1 MSSPRTTGNPRPSA
15 PLTIGALISSLVVGP
30 IGIILGII
38 AYRRSAGKRA
48 LPLTAIGLG
57 IVQSIVVIAL
67 FTNASTSSQASPT
80 SPGNNA
86 SEVVI
91 AGKTVTPVYTPRS
104 TAEPSPTEAT
114 QPASTTPAPTEATQ
128 PASTTPAPLAPS
140 TVGGGY
146 EAQNVETDASK
157 MNDGATSAEQGT
169 YSNGKAT
176 IQLRQSDWESPEA
189 ASKAAEAARAEFSEM
204 RFIKQGTVGVPPSGT
219 YWYFD
224 DNGDSALVW
233 TKGSRLGIATG
244 PAEDV
249 QFFYLQVIQ

>member
-1 MSSPRTTGNPRPSA
+1 MSSPRTTGNPRLSA

-67 FTNASTSSQASPT
+67 FTNATASPQATPT

-114 QPASTTPAPTEATQ
+114 HPAPT
-128 PASTTPAPLAPS
+128 TPGPLAPS

>member
-91 AGKTVTPVYTPRS
+91 AGKTVTPVYTPR
-104 TAEPSPTEAT
+104 TAAPSPTEAT
-114 QPASTTPAPTEATQ
+114 QPASTTPG
-128 PASTTPAPLAPS
+128 PLAPS

-146 EAQNVETDASK
+146 EAEKVGTDASK
-157 MNDGATSAEQGT
+157 VNDGATSAEQGT

-189 ASKAAEAARAEFSEM
+189 ASKAAEAARAEFSDM

-224 DNGDSALVW
+224 DNGDSAIVW

-244 PAEDV
+244 PAQDV